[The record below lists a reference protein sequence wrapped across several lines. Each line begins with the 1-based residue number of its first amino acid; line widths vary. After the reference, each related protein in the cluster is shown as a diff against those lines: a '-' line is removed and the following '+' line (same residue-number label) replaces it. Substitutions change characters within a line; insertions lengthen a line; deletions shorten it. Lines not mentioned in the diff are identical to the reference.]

1 MLCLHRLFF
10 LVAASE
16 GYSSLQCGG
25 FSYWGAQAVGVW
37 AEVSVGS
44 RLSSGGLWALEHW
57 LSSWAPE
64 LNCFMARGI
73 FADQGSNPF
82 PLYWEVVLIYCPT
95 REVMHIVLDF
105 KLIN

>member
-1 MLCLHRLFF
+1 MFAQAFFF
-10 LVAASE
+10 LVAASG

-57 LSSWAPE
+57 LSS
-64 LNCFMARGI
+64 
-73 FADQGSNPF
+73 
-82 PLYWEVVLIYCPT
+82 
-95 REVMHIVLDF
+95 
-105 KLIN
+105 